1 MEETTTKILFTSDST
16 QNQQTICDAI
26 FSVARRFK
34 GELIW
39 LQNAANAGI
48 TQALVDD
55 LKKRV
60 YRDLT
65 ILEKSGEFWSTSAKT
80 ANDINAEMTFVFAEP
95 KVPGLMGGGMAAC
108 VSKFK
113 NPMIFFNHQ
122 TKWVEPR
129 NILMLLDSNSESR
142 QKFYRV
148 SVLAK
153 MYGAKVTVF
162 SLSSS
167 KDAETVKYLY
177 AYSGQGFNY
186 MIQKGIPSTELDPK
200 EGVEMVSTVLD
211 ELGKIRDC
219 WVSSMNE
226 TDGGGFMKAG
236 PFQQYCAQL
245 QVPLMACAVQEI
257 VGSGGSGY

>member
-1 MEETTTKILFTSDST
+1 
-16 QNQQTICDAI
+16 
-26 FSVARRFK
+26 
-34 GELIW
+34 
-39 LQNAANAGI
+39 
-48 TQALVDD
+48 
-55 LKKRV
+55 
-60 YRDLT
+60 
-65 ILEKSGEFWSTSAKT
+65 
-80 ANDINAEMTFVFAEP
+80 
-95 KVPGLMGGGMAAC
+95 
-108 VSKFK
+108 
-113 NPMIFFNHQ
+113 MIFFNHQ

-153 MYGAKVTVF
+153 MFGAKVTVF

-236 PFQQYCAQL
+236 PFQQYCAQF

>member
-1 MEETTTKILFTSDST
+1 M
-16 QNQQTICDAI
+16 
-26 FSVARRFK
+26 ARRFK

-55 LKKRV
+55 LKKRA

-65 ILEKSGEFWSTSAKT
+65 IFEKSGEFWSTSVKT
-80 ANDINAEMTFVFAEP
+80 ANNIDAEMTFVFAEP
-95 KVPGLMGGGMAAC
+95 KVPGLIGGGMAAC

-153 MYGAKVTVF
+153 MFGAKVNIF

-167 KDAETVKYLY
+167 KDNETVKYLY
-177 AYSGQGFNY
+177 AYSGQAFDY
-186 MIQKGIPSTELDPK
+186 MVKKGIPVAELDPK
-200 EGVEMVSTVLD
+200 EGADMV
-211 ELGKIRDC
+211 
-219 WVSSMNE
+219 
-226 TDGGGFMKAG
+226 
-236 PFQQYCAQL
+236 
-245 QVPLMACAVQEI
+245 
-257 VGSGGSGY
+257 